1 MPHPVSLGGGVRLI
15 ADALAGRAGLAGP
28 AGLAGRTAG
37 LPR

>member
-15 ADALAGRAGLAGP
+15 ADALAGRAGFAGP
-28 AGLAGRTAG
+28 TALAGRTER